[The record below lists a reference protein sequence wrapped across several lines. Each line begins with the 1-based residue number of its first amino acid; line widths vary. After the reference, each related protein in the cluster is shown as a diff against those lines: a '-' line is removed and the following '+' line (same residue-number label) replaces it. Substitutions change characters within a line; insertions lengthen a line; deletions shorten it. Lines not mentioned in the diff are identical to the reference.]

1 MLAQSPQA
9 SDGALDECDNELTWI
24 GVTAKPWPQESR
36 RAWRDDCIAREM
48 RKPDRTKFPAV
59 AALLLSSELR
69 LLVRHGHSNG
79 GGRFLRPDAVVDPS
93 RRCSPLKGVGA
104 LTMGAVA

>member
-48 RKPDRTKFPAV
+48 RKPHHATGRQPARCCFP
-59 AALLLSSELR
+59 
-69 LLVRHGHSNG
+69 
-79 GGRFLRPDAVVDPS
+79 
-93 RRCSPLKGVGA
+93 GA
-104 LTMGAVA
+104 

>member
-59 AALLLSSELR
+59 AALLLSSDLR
-69 LLVRHGHSNG
+69 LLVRHGRRS
-79 GGRFLRPDAVVDPS
+79 RCLPDS
-93 RRCSPLKGVGA
+93 G
-104 LTMGAVA
+104 